1 MTMNRIC
8 VTTSDNYHH
17 CLPVFF
23 KCYNKHWGDFFD
35 LVGYKK
41 PDDLPDNCRFVSLGE
56 QRGPQYFT
64 DDLSA
69 YFKKQPQFFFW
80 CMEDCF
86 IKSFNERRYHLTIA
100 KYLTP
105 GIAKISL
112 VNEAMRRPHKVDGQ
126 YFICEN
132 KTDYLLSTQPA
143 IWNRDFLLK
152 WMKPG
157 FSPWQFET
165 QVVDDFRRVIGP
177 VENIVFHNEGVR
189 KHNIHE
195 LNLEGLEL

>member
-1 MTMNRIC
+1 MRIC
-8 VTTSDNYHH
+8 VTTSDNYFH

-23 KCYNKHWGDFFD
+23 KCFNQHWGDFFD

-41 PDDLPDNCRFVSLGE
+41 PDDLPDNCRFVSLGK

-64 DDLSA
+64 DDLSG
-69 YFKKQPQFFFW
+69 YFSRQPMWFTW
-80 CMEDCF
+80 IMEDQF
-86 IKSFNERRYHLTIA
+86 IKAFNERRYHLTIA
-100 KYLTP
+100 KFLAP
-105 GIAKISL
+105 DIAKISL
-112 VNEAMRRPHKVDGQ
+112 VNEAIRRPHKVDGQ

-157 FSPWQFET
+157 LTPWLFEK

-177 VENIVFHNEGVR
+177 VDNIVSHNEGVR

-195 LNLEGLEL
+195 LNLEGIEFD